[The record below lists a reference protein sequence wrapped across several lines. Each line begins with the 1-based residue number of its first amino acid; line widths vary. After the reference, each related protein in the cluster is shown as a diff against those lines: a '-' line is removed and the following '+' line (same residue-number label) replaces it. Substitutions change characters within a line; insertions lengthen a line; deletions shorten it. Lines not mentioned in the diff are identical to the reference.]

1 MLVFHINSIQKIN
14 QEIIIRIT
22 RRQIEFL
29 SKFLKLC
36 SKTNGYIHYTDLA
49 EKLGVS
55 KYTAY
60 DMLRRLE
67 KKELVSHKY
76 ILGHKRGKGRSKVL
90 FYPFPKARELL
101 IELLGEDIEDKEW
114 KDFKKLVLKETG
126 DGREKSYSRLLRRI
140 SKKAN
145 RVRRPMEYC
154 TYYMMSL
161 FLEIKK
167 IKNKFLKT
175 RLIENLKKFRKRSK
189 LKISSLAGII
199 LGTFQLDEDLDVYNE
214 HFLNNFLTY
223 EQYLNEMSSDS
234 RDEFDS
240 FVDEIF
246 SKIFA

>member
-1 MLVFHINSIQKIN
+1 MK
-14 QEIIIRIT
+14 IT

-36 SKTNGYIHYTDLA
+36 SEANGYIHYTDLA
-49 EKLGVS
+49 EKLSVS

-60 DMLRRLE
+60 DMLRLLE

-76 ILGHKRGKGRSKVL
+76 VLDYKKGKGRSKVL

-101 IELLGEDIEDKEW
+101 IELLGEDIENKKW
-114 KDFKKLVLKETG
+114 RDFKELMLKELDVG
-126 DGREKSYSRLLRRI
+126 KRKSYIRLLKRI
-140 SKKAN
+140 SKKADGIG
-145 RVRRPMEYC
+145 RPMEYC
-154 TYYMMSL
+154 TYYMMNL
-161 FLEIKK
+161 FLGIKK
-167 IKNKFLKT
+167 IKNEFLKI

-189 LKISSLAGII
+189 LKISSLAVMI
-199 LGTFQLDEDLDVYNE
+199 LGTFQLDEDLDVDNE
-214 HFLNNFLTY
+214 HFLNNFLIY

-240 FVDEIF
+240 FVEEIF

>member
-1 MLVFHINSIQKIN
+1 MK
-14 QEIIIRIT
+14 IT

-36 SKTNGYIHYTDLA
+36 SEANGYIHYTDLA
-49 EKLGVS
+49 EKLSVS

-60 DMLRRLE
+60 DMLRLLE

-76 ILGHKRGKGRSKVL
+76 VLDYKKGKGRSKVL

-101 IELLGEDIEDKEW
+101 IELLGEDIENKKW
-114 KDFKKLVLKETG
+114 RDFKELMLKEL
-126 DGREKSYSRLLRRI
+126 DVGRRKSYIRLLKRI
-140 SKKAN
+140 SKKADGIG
-145 RVRRPMEYC
+145 RPMEYC
-154 TYYMMSL
+154 TYYMMNL
-161 FLEIKK
+161 FLGIKK
-167 IKNKFLKT
+167 IKNEFLKI

-189 LKISSLAGII
+189 FKISSLAGMI
-199 LGTFQLDEDLDVYNE
+199 LGTFQLDEDLDVDNE

-240 FVDEIF
+240 FVEEIF